1 MADFTMCPSTWPI
14 ASTSVTCDSFDYDV
28 INTHTQQ
35 QQQQQ
40 AGTKNKLLFVLGL
53 HALILALE
61 CLIVEFI
68 VLPLLAANSII

>member
-35 QQQQQ
+35 QQ
-40 AGTKNKLLFVLGL
+40 AGTKNKSLVCTWF
-53 HALILALE
+53 A
-61 CLIVEFI
+61 CLDLDIRIFDC
-68 VLPLLAANSII
+68 